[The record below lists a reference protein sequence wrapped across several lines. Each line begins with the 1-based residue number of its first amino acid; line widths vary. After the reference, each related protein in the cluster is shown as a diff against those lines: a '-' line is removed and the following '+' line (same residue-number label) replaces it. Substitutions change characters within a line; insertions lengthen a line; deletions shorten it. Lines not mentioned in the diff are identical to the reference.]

1 METKKC
7 PMDKPVCI
15 EACAWFMNGKCAV
28 AVIAEKLGDAADV
41 VGALKRDKKAKK

>member
-1 METKKC
+1 
-7 PMDKPVCI
+7 MDKPVCI